1 MRTKVLKSRVRN
13 ARNELVMLLLASMA
27 VVAALT
33 FSITRGSGRIEAAL
47 GIEKSLLIAIVTIA
61 GLFASVLVWRAVAVA
76 RHLSRRAREE
86 NAELRRA
93 LATAETV
100 IKAEPQILLL
110 WDQDQEARIVAQTLT
125 HVAGLPQRKDD
136 ILRFGQWLEPR
147 SAAALK
153 ASLDQLFQQGRS
165 FNIIVRTAAADHI
178 EAEGRATGGRAVLRL
193 RDVAGYKRDLARIID
208 QHQWLARDIRTMR
221 ALVNALP
228 MPVWLKSRDG
238 RLSWVNAAYVR
249 AVESASEDEV
259 LSRQIEL
266 MDSRERHRALRAIAK
281 GQEFRA
287 RMPLVVGAERK
298 AHDVIMLPI
307 EDTIA
312 GAAIDVAAIKTAEDE
327 LERQVAAY
335 DRTLDHVSTAVAIF
349 DRALKLTFC
358 NAAFL
363 KLWRL
368 EEEWLATHPDAGSLL
383 DRMHERGLLPE
394 MANYRQWK
402 AQLLAC
408 HTTGEP
414 YEDLWLLPGDRI
426 VQVMAEQ
433 RPDGGVT
440 YLFSDETKRLGLE
453 SDYASLTSVQRETL
467 DSLKEGVA
475 VFATDGNLKLH
486 NSAFATIWNLSRDQL
501 GKTPY
506 IDEVIARAASVAD
519 EKQAWQSIRQVA
531 TSFSESRPQIAGQIL
546 RSDATVIDYATTPLP
561 DGGTLVTFADVT
573 ASKRYERALLER
585 NEALEVADELKNQFI
600 GHISY
605 ELRTPLTTIIGFS
618 DLLESRAFGPLN
630 RHQSEYV
637 DGISSSS
644 KTLLAIID
652 DILDLSTIDAG
663 SLKLELADVDVAGV
677 IDAAILGVRDAAARA
692 HLTLDIGIEENV
704 SSFVADEPRV
714 RQVLYNLI
722 SNAVGFSREGGVV
735 RITCWREAGDT
746 VFEVEDEG
754 VGIPA
759 EQQKRVFERF
769 VSRSQGSKHR
779 GTGLGLSISRSLVEL
794 HGGRLDLVSEAGK
807 GTRVTVRFPAAE
819 ITSGTPDVPS
829 DDALQAAAARKG
841 RAASR

>member
-1 MRTKVLKSRVRN
+1 MRAKVLKSRARN

-33 FSITRGSGRIEAAL
+33 FSVTRGSGKLEAAL
-47 GIEKSLLIAIVTIA
+47 GLEKLLLIIVVTVA
-61 GLFASVLVWRAVAVA
+61 GLLASVLVWRAIAVA
-76 RHLSRRAREE
+76 RHLSRRSREE

-93 LATAETV
+93 LATAEAV

-147 SAAALK
+147 SAEALK
-153 ASLDQLFQQGRS
+153 TSLDELFQQGRS

-221 ALVNALP
+221 TLLNALP

-238 RLSWVNAAYVR
+238 RLSWVNTAYVR

-266 MDSRERHRALRAIAK
+266 MDSRERQRALRAIAS
-281 GQEFRA
+281 GAEFRA
-287 RMPLVVGAERK
+287 RMPLVIGTERK

-349 DRALKLTFC
+349 DRDLRLTFC

-363 KLWRL
+363 NLWAL
-368 EEEWLATHPDAGSLL
+368 DEEWLATHPDAGSLI
-383 DRMHERGLLPE
+383 DRLHEQGKLPE
-394 MANYRQWK
+394 MPNYRQWK
-402 AQLLAC
+402 ANVLSC
-408 HTTGEP
+408 HATGDAFDE
-414 YEDLWLLPGDRI
+414 LWLLPADRI

-453 SDYASLTSVQRETL
+453 SDYNSLTNVQRETL

-475 VFATDGNLKLH
+475 VFAPDGHVKLH
-486 NSAFATIWNLSRDQL
+486 NSAFATIWNLSRDHL
-501 GKTPY
+501 GKAPY
-506 IDEVIARAASVAD
+506 IDEIITRAAKVAD
-519 EKQAWQSIRQVA
+519 ETQSWSRIRQVV
-531 TSFSESRPQIAGQIL
+531 TSFSDARPQIAGQIL
-546 RSDATVIDYATTPLP
+546 RADATVVDFATTPLP

-573 ASKRYERALLER
+573 ASKRYERALLEK
-585 NEALEVADELKNQFI
+585 NEALQAADLLKNQFI

-618 DLLESRAFGPLN
+618 ELLENRAFGPLN
-630 RHQSEYV
+630 AQQSDYV

-652 DILDLSTIDAG
+652 DILDLSTLDAG
-663 SLKLELADVDVAGV
+663 ELRLELAPIDVAGV

-704 SSFVADEPRV
+704 TSFVADERRV

-735 RITCWREAGDT
+735 SITCWRERDDT
-746 VFEVEDEG
+746 VFEIEDEG

-759 EQQKRVFERF
+759 EQQTRVFDRF

-779 GTGLGLSISRSLVEL
+779 GTGLGLSLSRSLVEL
-794 HGGRLDLVSEAGK
+794 HGGRLDLVSQAGK
-807 GTRVTVRFPAAE
+807 GTRVTVRFPKAE
-819 ITSGTPDVPS
+819 ANTTTGNED
-829 DDALQAAAARKG
+829 LG
-841 RAASR
+841 RRRIAGGAGGKAVAH

>member
-1 MRTKVLKSRVRN
+1 MRANVLKSRARN
-13 ARNELVMLLLASMA
+13 ARNELVMLLLASMG

-33 FSITRGSGRIEAAL
+33 YAVTRGSGRFEAAL
-47 GIEKSLLIAIVTIA
+47 GFEKTLLIVAVTIVA
-61 GLFASVLVWRAVAVA
+61 LLASLLVWRAVAVA
-76 RHLSRRAREE
+76 RHLSRRARQE
-86 NAELRRA
+86 NADLRRA

-110 WDQDQEARIVAQTLT
+110 WEDDQEPRLVAQTL
-125 HVAGLPQRKDD
+125 VAVGGLPQRKED

-153 ASLDQLFQQGRS
+153 ASLDQLFQLGRS
-165 FNIIVRTAAADHI
+165 FNIILRTAAADHV
-178 EAEGRATGGRAVLRL
+178 EAEGRATGGRAILRL

-208 QHQWLARDIRTMR
+208 QHQWLARDIHTMR
-221 ALVNALP
+221 ALINALP

-249 AVESASEDEV
+249 AVESANEDEV

-287 RMPLVVGAERK
+287 RMPLVIGKERK
-298 AHDVIMLPI
+298 AHDVVMLPV
-307 EDTIA
+307 EDAIA

-349 DRALKLTFC
+349 DRELRLTFC

-363 KLWRL
+363 KLWSL
-368 EEEWLATHPDAGSLL
+368 DEEWLATHPHAGSLI

-402 AQLLAC
+402 AQLLSI
-408 HTTGEP
+408 HSTGEP
-414 YEDLWLLPGDRI
+414 FEDLWLLPGDRI

-453 SDYASLTSVQRETL
+453 SEYASLTSVQRETI

-475 VFATDGNLKLH
+475 VFATDGHLKLH
-486 NSAFATIWNLSRDQL
+486 NSAFATIWNLSRDQM
-501 GKTPY
+501 GKQPF
-506 IDEVIARAASVAD
+506 IDEVIAEAATIA
-519 EKQAWQSIRQVA
+519 EETQAWRSIRQVA
-531 TSFSESRPQIAGQIL
+531 TSFSEARAQIAGQIV
-546 RSDATVIDYATTPLP
+546 RADASVVDYATTPLP

-585 NEALEVADELKNQFI
+585 NEALETADRLKNEFI

-618 DLLESRAFGPLN
+618 DLLGSRAFGPLN
-630 RHQSEYV
+630 QHQSEYV
-637 DGISSSS
+637 DGITSSS

-663 SLKLELADVDVAGV
+663 TLKLELAEIDVARV
-677 IDAAILGVRDAAARA
+677 LDDAILGVREAAARA
-692 HLTLDIGIEENV
+692 HLTLDIGVEESV
-704 SSFVADEPRV
+704 TAFVADEQRV
-714 RQVLYNLI
+714 RQVLYNLV
-722 SNAVGFSREGGVV
+722 SNAVGFSREGGTV
-735 RITCWREAGDT
+735 RITCWREQGDT

-759 EQQKRVFERF
+759 EQQARVFERF

-794 HGGRLDLVSEAGK
+794 HGGRLDLVSEPGR
-807 GTRVTVRFPAAE
+807 GTRVTVRFPAPRA
-819 ITSGTPDVPS
+819 SAAPRSAAMPAPADAFAGRVGT
-829 DDALQAAAARKG
+829 R
-841 RAASR
+841 

>member
-1 MRTKVLKSRVRN
+1 MRANVLKSRARN
-13 ARNELVMLLLASMA
+13 ARNELVALLLASMG

-33 FSITRGSGRIEAAL
+33 YAVARASGDAGASL
-47 GIEKSLLIAIVTIA
+47 GIERSLLILAVTTA
-61 GLFASVLVWRAVAVA
+61 GLLTSALVWRAVTTA
-76 RHLSRRAREE
+76 RHLSRRSRGE
-86 NAELRRA
+86 NAELRQA

-110 WDQDQEARIVAQTLT
+110 WDQDQEPRIVAHTLGN
-125 HVAGLPQRKDD
+125 VAGLPQRKDD

-153 ASLDQLFQQGRS
+153 ASLDELFQQGRS
-165 FNIIVRTAAADHI
+165 FNLIVRTSAADHI

-238 RLSWVNAAYVR
+238 RLSWVNSAYVR
-249 AVESASEDEV
+249 AVESTSEDEV

-266 MDSRERHRALRAIAK
+266 MDSRERQRALRTIAS
-281 GQEFRA
+281 GHAFRD
-287 RMPLVVGAERK
+287 RMPLVVGTERK

-327 LERQVAAY
+327 LGRQVADY
-335 DRTLDHVSTAVAIF
+335 ERTLDHVSTAVAIF
-349 DRALKLTFC
+349 DRDMKLTFC

-363 KLWRL
+363 RLWSL
-368 EEEWLATHPDAGSLL
+368 DEEWIASHPDAGSLF
-383 DRMHERGLLPE
+383 DRLHQRGLLPE
-394 MANYRQWK
+394 APNYRQWK
-402 AQLLAC
+402 ANVLSC
-408 HTTGEP
+408 HVSGEP
-414 YEDLWLLPGDRI
+414 LKDMWLLPGDRI
-426 VQVMAEQ
+426 VQVLAAP

-440 YLFSDETKRLGLE
+440 YLFSDETERLGLE
-453 SDYASLTSVQRETL
+453 SDYKSLTNVQRETL

-475 VFATDGNLKLH
+475 VFAPDGRVKLH

-501 GKTPY
+501 GKSPY
-506 IDEVIARAASVAD
+506 VDEIIARAAKVAD
-519 EKQAWQSIRQVA
+519 ESQAWSRIRQVV
-531 TSFSESRPQIAGQIL
+531 TSFSDQRPQFAGQIQ
-546 RSDATVIDYATTPLP
+546 RADTTVVDFATTPLP

-573 ASKRYERALLER
+573 ASKRYERALLDR
-585 NEALEVADELKNQFI
+585 NEALEDADELKNQFI

-630 RHQSEYV
+630 RKQSEYV
-637 DGISSSS
+637 DGIGSSS

-663 SLKLELADVDVAGV
+663 ELRLELAEVDVAGV

-692 HLTLDIGIEENV
+692 HLTLDIAIEERITT
-704 SSFVADEPRV
+704 FVADERRV
-714 RQVLYNLI
+714 RQTLYNLI
-722 SNAVGFSREGGVV
+722 SNAVGFSREGGTV
-735 RITCWREAGDT
+735 RISCWREDGET
-746 VFEVEDEG
+746 VFEVVDQG

-759 EQQKRVFERF
+759 EQQQRVFERF

-779 GTGLGLSISRSLVEL
+779 GTGLGLSLSRSLVEL
-794 HGGRLDLVSEAGK
+794 HGGRLELVSAEGK
-807 GTRVTVRFPAAE
+807 GTCVTVRFPAPVAE
-819 ITSGTPDVPS
+819 
-829 DDALQAAAARKG
+829 AAHMPAVAQG
-841 RAASR
+841 PIRAAIR